1 MLLIVPGVNITF
13 DSAWAQ
19 ALTFS
24 FSMLSV
30 LSAKM
35 VPDIV
40 GHRVLRDTFGG
51 SHGVQDRAHLHP
63 CN

>member
-1 MLLIVPGVNITF
+1 MLLIVPGVDITF
-13 DSAWAQ
+13 DSACAQ
-19 ALTFS
+19 ALIFS
-24 FSMLSV
+24 FSGLSV
-30 LSAKM
+30 LPAKI